1 MGFSQKT
8 EQSDLNWKISHAI
21 INYVRV
27 LTTKRVMSSLKK
39 CPLTE
44 KWVSK
49 EGIHL
54 ECGLPSQARTSLFGE
69 SVDFAHGWPNFKL
82 VVELRHILR
91 YDSLS
96 TYCLLIT
103 HNSRVSFPDSLDR
116 NEVIKL
122 VIFIKKK
129 KKKTSHSFPL
139 SMIRWS
145 QRWPLVHQL

>member
-129 KKKTSHSFPL
+129 KKTLHIVSHWA
-139 SMIRWS
+139 WS
-145 QRWPLVHQL
+145 DGPRDDH

>member
-129 KKKTSHSFPL
+129 KKKLHIVSHWA
-139 SMIRWS
+139 WS
-145 QRWPLVHQL
+145 DGPRDDH

>member
-69 SVDFAHGWPNFKL
+69 SVDFAWVKGWHVWPSLRL
-82 VVELRHILR
+82 VVALRPILR

-96 TYCLLIT
+96 TYCLIIT
-103 HNSRVSFPDSLDR
+103 CNSRVSFPDSWDR
-116 NEVIKL
+116 NEVMKL
-122 VIFIKKK
+122 VIFIKK
-129 KKKTSHSFPL
+129 TLHIVSHWA
-139 SMIRWS
+139 WS
-145 QRWPLVHQL
+145 DGPRDDH